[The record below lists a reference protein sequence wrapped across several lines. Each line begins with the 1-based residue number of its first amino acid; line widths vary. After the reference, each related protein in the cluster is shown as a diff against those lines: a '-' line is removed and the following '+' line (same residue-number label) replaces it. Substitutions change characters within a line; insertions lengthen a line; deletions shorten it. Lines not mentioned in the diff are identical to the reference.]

1 MKWLPKKCVVVPT
14 DFSEHSV
21 QAIHTSLE
29 MVEHG
34 SAVHVLHVLP
44 GQDYTSE
51 LGLYAPMNDET
62 RVDAAENHLKEFLKR
77 HDLDGVKSQVRVG
90 DPGFGISEY
99 AKEVAADLIV
109 MPSHGYHG
117 VRRILLGSVAERVLR
132 HAECPVLVLR
142 RSGSD

>member
-14 DFSEHSV
+14 DFSEPSV
-21 QAIHTSLE
+21 QAIHTALE

-34 SAVHVLHVLP
+34 KDVLVLHVLVGP
-44 GQDYTSE
+44 DYTSE
-51 LGLYAPMNDET
+51 LGLYSPMNDATRIPATET
-62 RVDAAENHLKEFLKR
+62 HLKEFLKR
-77 HDLDGVKSQVRVG
+77 HELDGVVAHVRVG
-90 DPGFGISEY
+90 DPGFGISEF
-99 AKEVAADLIV
+99 AKEMHADLIV

-142 RSGSD
+142 RSDAE

>member
-14 DFSEHSV
+14 DFSEPSL
-21 QAIHTSLE
+21 QAVHTALE

-34 SAVHVLHVLP
+34 KDVLVLHVLP
-44 GQDYTSE
+44 APDYTSE

-62 RVDAAENHLKEFLKR
+62 RVSAAEHHLQEFLRK
-77 HDLDGVKSQVRVG
+77 HNLDGVVPQVRIG
-90 DPGFGISEY
+90 DAGFGISEF
-99 AKEVAADLIV
+99 AKEVQADLIV

-142 RSGSD
+142 RSDAE